1 MQRYGIFFKLKPGK
15 ADGYEK
21 AHSEIWPEMRE
32 ILDAAGMRN
41 YSIWREGDMLFA
53 YYEVK
58 DRERMNK
65 ILSSSK
71 VYKEWRLLM
80 EEFVYIEPV
89 TRQKEWEM
97 KNVFY
102 HE

>member
-1 MQRYGIFFKLKPGK
+1 MERYGIFFKLKPGK
-15 ADGYEK
+15 AEGYEK
-21 AHSEIWPEMRE
+21 AHAEIWPEMSE
-32 ILDAAGMRN
+32 ALDAAGMRN

-58 DRERMNK
+58 NRDRMNK
-65 ILSSSK
+65 ILAECE
-71 VYKEWRLLM
+71 VYQKWRDLM
-80 EEFVYIEPV
+80 EEYVYIEPV
-89 TRQKEWEM
+89 TGQKEWEM